1 MKFVTRFRPGPAA
14 ASFASA
20 STAAVMFALLSLA
33 SAQSASAQERGSARG
48 FQGSWNWAV
57 YAESK
62 DDLPPAYRSM
72 ELREVP
78 AYALD
83 LTLRQRGSRV
93 SGTYGLLARYL
104 AKVDEGS
111 FSARIVNGRAQFRL
125 RSNHGGSATVVL
137 TLRGDKLLWRT
148 LRSSGE
154 NYFPK
159 DAELR
164 RLKPGE
170 KLPYEA
176 GEEEDDGRE

>member
-1 MKFVTRFRPGPAA
+1 MTFVRRFRPRHGGVSLAR
-14 ASFASA
+14 ASK
-20 STAAVMFALLSLA
+20 ALLIFVLLLNVA
-33 SAQSASAQERGSARG
+33 LPAPAQRRGAARG
-48 FQGSWNWAV
+48 FQGNWNWAI

-62 DDLPPAYRSM
+62 DDLPPAYKGM
-72 ELREVP
+72 ELKEVP

-83 LTLRQRGSRV
+83 LTLRQRGNTL

-104 AKVDEGS
+104 AKIDEGD
-111 FSARIVNGRAQFRL
+111 FTARIVNGRAQFRL

-137 TLRGDKLLWRT
+137 TLRGDKLFWRT
-148 LRSSGE
+148 TRSSGE

-176 GEEEDDGRE
+176 DEEDDARE

>member
-1 MKFVTRFRPGPAA
+1 MTPDAKCRPQTLGAR
-14 ASFASA
+14 SA
-20 STAAVMFALLSLA
+20 RAFKALLTFALLLTA
-33 SAQSASAQERGSARG
+33 AQVPSAQSRGAARG

-62 DDLPPAYRSM
+62 DELPPAYQSM
-72 ELREVP
+72 ELKEVP

-83 LTLRQRGSRV
+83 LTLKQSGNRL

-111 FSARIVNGRAQFRL
+111 FNARVVNGRAQFRL

-137 TLRGDKLLWRT
+137 TLRGDRLHWRT
-148 LRSSGE
+148 IRSDGE

-176 GEEEDDGRE
+176 DEEADGRE

>member
-1 MKFVTRFRPGPAA
+1 MVL
-14 ASFASA
+14 
-20 STAAVMFALLSLA
+20 ALLLTATPPA
-33 SAQSASAQERGSARG
+33 SAQRRGAARG

-62 DDLPPAYRSM
+62 DELPPAYKDM
-72 ELREVP
+72 ELKEVP

-83 LTLRQRGSRV
+83 LTLRQRGNTL
-93 SGTYGLLARYL
+93 SGTFGLLARYL
-104 AKVDEGS
+104 AKIDEGD
-111 FSARIVNGRAQFRL
+111 FTARIVNGRAQFRL
-125 RSNHGGSATVVL
+125 RSNHGGTATIVL
-137 TLRGDKLLWRT
+137 TLRGDKLRWRA

-176 GEEEDDGRE
+176 DEEDDAR